1 MIILIINL
9 KFEIMKRTI
18 LISLI
23 MMLVMMTSTFRN
35 QAKEVS
41 TMQNPD
47 TTSYI
52 KLTQQQYEELVRAK
66 TEKES
71 PINKDKTMSKDGD
84 NEINRTAPFVFIII
98 LVLIIAITKHRRQS
112 KMQELHMKYLE
123 SGKEIPD
130 EMNKIFREY
139 RNGPL
144 KRAIILI
151 TVGLGMM
158 LCLFIIVPSDE
169 PNIWT
174 VGLIPLFVGLGFLIV
189 HFFEKKS

>member
-1 MIILIINL
+1 MMR
-9 KFEIMKRTI
+9 KTI
-18 LISLI
+18 FLSL
-23 MMLVMMTSTFRN
+23 MVMFVMMTSTFRS
-35 QAKEVS
+35 QAKEV
-41 TMQNPD
+41 TNTQNPD

-52 KLTQQQYEELVRAK
+52 KLTKQQYEELVRAK

-71 PINKDKTMSKDGD
+71 PNSKDKTISDNSG
-84 NEINRTAPFVFIII
+84 NEINRTTPFVFIII

>member
-1 MIILIINL
+1 MIKSKINL
-9 KFEIMKRTI
+9 KFIMMRKTI
-18 LISLI
+18 LLSL
-23 MMLVMMTSTFRN
+23 MVMFVLMTFTYRS
-35 QAKEVS
+35 QAKEVTS
-41 TMQNPD
+41 MQNPD
-47 TTSYI
+47 TSSYI
-52 KLTQQQYEELVRAK
+52 KLTKQQYEELIRVK

-71 PINKDKTMSKDGD
+71 PINKNKSISNDGN
-84 NEINRTAPFVFIII
+84 NEVNRTTPFVFIII

-112 KMQELHMKYLE
+112 KMQELHMKYIE

-174 VGLIPLFVGLGFLIV
+174 IGLIPLFVGLGFLIV

>member
-1 MIILIINL
+1 MR
-9 KFEIMKRTI
+9 KTI
-18 LISLI
+18 LLSLI
-23 MMLVMMTSTFRN
+23 MMFIIMTSAFRS
-35 QAKEVS
+35 QAKEVK
-41 TMQNPD
+41 TVQNPD
-47 TTSYI
+47 STSYV
-52 KLTQQQYEELVRAK
+52 KLTQQQYEELVKVK
-66 TEKES
+66 TEKETS
-71 PINKDKTMSKDGD
+71 DKKDKKNSKDGD
-84 NEINRTAPFVFIII
+84 NEVNRTTPFVFIII

-130 EMNKIFREY
+130 EMNKIFKEY
-139 RNGPL
+139 RNAPL

-174 VGLIPLFVGLGFLIV
+174 IGLIPLFVGLGFLIV